1 METTSDRKINITK
14 KILEVQDDTV
24 LEQIEKLL
32 SETEI
37 VAYTSNGEPLT
48 RAKYIAHIE
57 NISTGIQKGEQTY
70 TSEEIKDYILNRKK

>member
-14 KILEVQDDTV
+14 KILEVQDDSV
-24 LEQIEKLL
+24 LDQIEQLL

-48 RAKYIAHIE
+48 KVKYIAHIE
-57 NISTGIQKGEQTY
+57 KISTGIQKGDKTY
-70 TSEEIKDYILNRKK
+70 TSEEVKNYILNRK